1 MLSQCNGYPRARF
14 KVLSVFLTLPT
25 LLSQVQAK
33 GQQTSPLKGQMINFA
48 SFVSHPCPSHVTAA
62 TENRSVN
69 EHSPVPVKL
78 LQKQEGARVWPT
90 GCFLP
95 TLCLNKHG
103 NDESNPN
110 LWCLFTNQRTL
121 VDFRLS
127 KKEELQELARVP
139 GAVGGG
145 ELGSDEQQH
154 IITQYNVST
163 WIRFLGLPPRT
174 PEMRCLQPELW
185 GLGSLRSRCQQ
196 SGSFPGL

>member
-1 MLSQCNGYPRARF
+1 M
-14 KVLSVFLTLPT
+14 FLTLPA

-33 GQQTSPLKGQMINFA
+33 GEQTSPLKGQVINFA
-48 SFVSHPCPSHVTAA
+48 SFVSHACPSSVTAA
-62 TENRSVN
+62 TENRSTN
-69 EHSPVPVKL
+69 EHSPVPEKL

-110 LWCLFTNQRTL
+110 LWCLFTNQHTL
-121 VDFRLS
+121 VDFRIS
-127 KKEELQELARVP
+127 KKEELQESARVP
-139 GAVGGG
+139 GAGQGE

-154 IITQYNVST
+154 VITQYSVST

-174 PEMRCLQPELW
+174 PEMGYLQPQSCGDLEASDQ
-185 GLGSLRSRCQQ
+185 GVSRVVLFQGCD
-196 SGSFPGL
+196 G